1 MRRTRPEPLRRARG
15 VTLIEMII
23 AMIITAII
31 VAMSIFFANPL
42 QQAADVTTRAE
53 LADIADNA
61 LQRIGRD
68 VRLAL
73 PNSVRATT
81 TVIEFIPVRTGG
93 RYRVE
98 PAGACSGVS
107 DDHLAFGVT
116 DGCFKSIG
124 SIPDAATVIAGDY
137 LVLNNF
143 GEGFTNQDA
152 YAGGNSRAIPSPIVS
167 QQKVTYTAGSTAF
180 DRNLHDSPGRRFF
193 IVTTPVAYVCDLT
206 AQTITRY
213 AGYGFQTAITPAT
226 ITTGTAARIA
236 SNVSVCNFGYSASV
250 APMVGLL
257 MMRVTLSKAVATG
270 TETLTLYHS
279 VHVNNVP

>member
-81 TVIEFIPVRTGG
+81 TVVEFIPVRTGG
-93 RYRVE
+93 PSRV
-98 PAGACSGVS
+98 
-107 DDHLAFGVT
+107 
-116 DGCFKSIG
+116 
-124 SIPDAATVIAGDY
+124 
-137 LVLNNF
+137 
-143 GEGFTNQDA
+143 
-152 YAGGNSRAIPSPIVS
+152 
-167 QQKVTYTAGSTAF
+167 
-180 DRNLHDSPGRRFF
+180 
-193 IVTTPVAYVCDLT
+193 
-206 AQTITRY
+206 
-213 AGYGFQTAITPAT
+213 
-226 ITTGTAARIA
+226 AR
-236 SNVSVCNFGYSASV
+236 
-250 APMVGLL
+250 
-257 MMRVTLSKAVATG
+257 ATG
-270 TETLTLYHS
+270 FRRRLLRRPSHREPQRASSRMSGSATSGIRQASRRWWGCL
-279 VHVNNVP
+279 